1 MSEPP
6 PQLRAALAEHGLDAV
21 LGAWPHLDARGRDRL
36 GAQVASLD
44 LSQLAALVSGA
55 AHEADHADA
64 EPCPT
69 IDPAQLD
76 EQAMTEVG
84 AAALHTHGV
93 AVLTVAGGLGTRLG
107 WAGPKGTFPATPVT
121 GKSLFQLI
129 AEQIIGASAQFDAHV
144 PWYIMTSAENDAATR
159 AFLADNNWFGIPR
172 GDVFLFAQGAM
183 PAVDAADGYLLADAG
198 GLATGPDGHGGVV
211 AALRGSGALEE
222 MQARGVRHLS
232 YVQVDNPLTKVI
244 DPVFLG
250 VHLQGEGSSAQA
262 TSKAIAKTDP
272 AERVGVFCR
281 REGRTCIIEYSDL
294 PENRAAERD
303 ENGALRFRAGSIATH
318 LFATEFI
325 ATLAERGDEAL
336 PWHRALKRVAHLDP
350 STGAMVDPEEPNATR
365 FERFIFDALPL
376 AEGSLVLEVA
386 REDEFAPIKNASG
399 ADSPQTSFRAQSD
412 LAGRWLAAHGV
423 DVPWD
428 DEGHAAAMLE
438 VSPGI
443 AAAWGEG
450 ADDELPARIEPGD
463 TFQL

>member
-1 MSEPP
+1 MSDPP

-36 GAQVASLD
+36 AEQVALLD
-44 LSQLAALVSGA
+44 LAQLAALAAGEPNEVADGEVS
-55 AHEADHADA
+55 
-64 EPCPT
+64 PCPT
-69 IDPAQLD
+69 IDAAHLD
-76 EQAMTEVG
+76 DQAMCEVG
-84 AAALHTHGV
+84 AAALHAHGV

-129 AEQIIGASAQFDAHV
+129 AEQICDASAQFDAHV
-144 PWYIMTSAENDAATR
+144 PWYIMTSEENDAATR

-172 GDVFLFAQGAM
+172 GDVFLFSQGAM
-183 PAVDAADGYLLADAG
+183 PAVDATGGCLLADAG
-198 GLATGPDGHGGVV
+198 GLSMGPDGHGGVV
-211 AALRGSGALEE
+211 AALRVSGALEE

-272 AERVGVFCR
+272 SERVGVFCR

-294 PENRAAERD
+294 PEDRASERAD
-303 ENGALRFRAGSIATH
+303 DGGLRFCAGSIATH
-318 LFATEFI
+318 VFATDFI
-325 ATLAERGDEAL
+325 AILAERGDEAL
-336 PWHRALKRVAHLDP
+336 PWHRALKRVPHLDLL
-350 STGAMVDPEEPNATR
+350 TGDMVEPAEPNATR

-376 AEGSLVLEVA
+376 ADGSLVLEVA
-386 REDEFAPIKNASG
+386 REDEFAPIKNAAGS
-399 ADSPQTSFRAQSD
+399 DSPQTSFRAQSD
-412 LAGRWLAAHGV
+412 LAGRWLAARGV
-423 DVPWD
+423 EVPWD

-438 VSPGI
+438 ISPGI
-443 AAAWGEG
+443 AASWGKGPDE
-450 ADDELPARIEPGD
+450 ELPDRIEPGEI
-463 TFQL
+463 FRL